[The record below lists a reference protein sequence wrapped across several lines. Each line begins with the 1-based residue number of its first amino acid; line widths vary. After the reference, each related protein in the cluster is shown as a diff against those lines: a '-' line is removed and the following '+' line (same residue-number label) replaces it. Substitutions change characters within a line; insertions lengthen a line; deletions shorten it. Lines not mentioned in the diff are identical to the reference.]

1 MRWAGTSLTDGA
13 GGPFPA
19 RRLSGR
25 EGRGRRAAKIGEQP
39 LFSPIALSAKVEAGF
54 ASESTKKQRT
64 IEFSDSIITGKTPPP
79 PKVACPLPAR
89 YRARWKAPNALKT
102 PLVST
107 LPRHVFS
114 RFGFSPYSRPPVAVQ
129 RTKGSS
135 LSNGGRLCLG
145 RSTSQCLVARLVRSF
160 SMEPLPLTPSTSS
173 SSGCRFGSWGPCG
186 GPAGG
191 GCSGASR
198 APSCS
203 FRPRRSSAWL
213 TGAGEALPP
222 ERRAAGKPA
231 KPISC
236 LTVAV
241 LVHDCDDDRERSARS
256 NGDCFRQSL
265 SRAPSAR
272 FPPRPR
278 TQPFRASRFRLS
290 CGSPAN
296 PGRDPRV
303 GCRPSGASWAKPR

>member
-1 MRWAGTSLTDGA
+1 MPVLPRK
-13 GGPFPA
+13 A
-19 RRLSGR
+19 RKNKGLQS
-25 EGRGRRAAKIGEQP
+25 
-39 LFSPIALSAKVEAGF
+39 FSS
-54 ASESTKKQRT
+54 
-64 IEFSDSIITGKTPPP
+64 SIITGKTPGA

-89 YRARWKAPNALKT
+89 YRARWTAPNALGT
-102 PLVST
+102 PLVRTS
-107 LPRHVFS
+107 PRHMFS
-114 RFGFSPYSRPPVAVQ
+114 RFGFSPYSRPSVAVQ

-160 SMEPLPLTPSTSS
+160 SMEALPLTPSTSS

-203 FRPRRSSAWL
+203 FRPRRSSAWP

-236 LTVAV
+236 PTVAV
-241 LVHDCDDDRERSARS
+241 LGHDCDDDREGSA
-256 NGDCFRQSL
+256 
-265 SRAPSAR
+265 P
-272 FPPRPR
+272 
-278 TQPFRASRFRLS
+278 
-290 CGSPAN
+290 
-296 PGRDPRV
+296 V
-303 GCRPSGASWAKPR
+303 